1 MTTEI
6 VRASPQPPS
15 QALSLGTMTPHDAW
29 LFAEALA
36 NSPLLPDSYRK
47 QPASVLWALEYGRA
61 LGLDVVTTITTIH
74 VIKGKPTQSADLML
88 GRARMAG
95 HRVRIKP
102 ERERCTVSIVRADD
116 PDDETV
122 IEWTLDDAVTAGLCE
137 IRNDRPFARDD
148 KNRPLSWE
156 KYPRAMLRSRAVA
169 EAVRSVCPEVL
180 HGAIYTPEELGAYVD
195 QEGIPVEAPVQQ
207 PQVVPHTVVERTD
220 PPQTTEAPTER
231 DYLDEARM
239 AVDAAAVRVI
249 WKAAGNAGAPKD
261 FLDQIAEIGA
271 SKPEAAVSAPPGE
284 DGIPDAEIVPDP
296 DPRVEALDALRSTA
310 AAAGVTP
317 AELNEA
323 FRGAYNIL
331 PEQATAEALQ
341 DFTRNLRQGTGVR

>member
-6 VRASPQPPS
+6 VRVSPPHS
-15 QALSLGTMTPHDAW
+15 QALSLGAMTPRDAW
-29 LFAEALA
+29 LFAETLA
-36 NSPLLPDSYRK
+36 DSPLLPDAYRNK
-47 QPASVLWALEYGRA
+47 PASVLWALEYGRA

-88 GRARMAG
+88 SRARTAG
-95 HRVRIKP
+95 HRVRVKP

-137 IRNDRPFARDD
+137 MRNDRPFARDE

-169 EAVRSVCPEVL
+169 EAVRSACPEVL

-207 PQVVPHTVVERTD
+207 PQVVPHVVVEHTD
-220 PPQTTEAPTER
+220 PAEATGAPAER
-231 DYLDEARM
+231 DYLKEAQE
-239 AVDAAAVRVI
+239 AADAAAVRVI
-249 WKAAGNAGAPKD
+249 WKAAGSAGAPKD
-261 FLDQIAEIGA
+261 YLDQIAEIGA
-271 SKPEAAVSAPPGE
+271 GKPAVAVPTPPGE
-284 DGIPDAEIVPDP
+284 EGIPDAEIVPDP

-323 FRGAYNIL
+323 FKGAYNIL
-331 PEQATAEALQ
+331 PDQATAEALQ